1 MKKRNKLF
9 SLVMAAVM
17 AFSLAVPSLAADE
30 GEGTAAEAGDI
41 VVLYT
46 NDVHCGVEDNLGY
59 AALAGYKFDMENQ
72 YGAENVT
79 LVDIGDAVQGG
90 LIGAFSDGEWIT
102 DIMNYVGYDLAVPG
116 NHEFD
121 YGMEQF
127 LSLAEQAEFPYIC
140 SNFMDLTTGK
150 SVFEPYQIIR
160 YGDVQVAYVGIGTP
174 ESITKSTPT
183 YFQDEDGSFLYG
195 FCSGGDGQELY
206 DNVQASVD
214 AARAEGAD
222 YVVALAHLGIDSQ
235 SSPWMSTEVIAN
247 TTGIDVMLDG
257 HSHSTVEMEQVK
269 NKDGETVILS
279 QTGTKLAAIGKLTI
293 KADGTMATEL
303 VTSYDNIIS
312 AASAD
317 AATFIAS
324 INEQYEETAGQVVAS
339 SDVLL
344 TIYEADGTTRAVR
357 SQETNLGDL
366 CADAYRIMM
375 GADIGWVNGGGIRDN
390 IAAGEIT
397 YGDIITVHPF
407 GNMVCLVE
415 VSGQQILDALELAY
429 MYVGEAESGGFLQVT
444 IDATVPTSVVLDE
457 NKMFLEV
464 SGARRVTE
472 ALVMDQATGE
482 YSPVDPDGRYTLAC
496 HDYMLY
502 DKGDG
507 FAMFGKDNVTV
518 LKDRVMA
525 DNEVLINYIVDE
537 LGGSVPAD
545 YAQAQGRITIKTT
558 AEAGHVAGFTD
569 VTTANWYADAVAYA
583 VEHGLM
589 NGVSATTFEPNS
601 TMSRAMMVTVL
612 YRMAGSPAVSG
623 ENVFTDV
630 PNGSWYADAVTWGV
644 ENGLVTG
651 TTDTTY
657 EPNAGIIREQMATL
671 LWRYAGSPDVSGSDG
686 LDQFTDAASIS
697 GYARTAM
704 AWASQQ
710 GLVNGTNG
718 TLSPRGSATRA
729 EIATILM
736 RYQTAA

>member
-1 MKKRNKLF
+1 MKTRNKLF
-9 SLVMAAVM
+9 SLAMALILAL
-17 AFSLAVPSLAADE
+17 SLAVPSF
-30 GEGTAAEAGDI
+30 AAEGDGI
-41 VVLYT
+41 VVLFT
-46 NDVHCGVEDNLGY
+46 NDVHCTSDDGMSY
-59 AALAGYKFDMENQ
+59 AAVAGYKAEMEAQ
-72 YGAENVT
+72 YGADYVT
-79 LVDIGDAVQGG
+79 LVDDGDAIQGG
-90 LIGAFSDGEWIT
+90 ILGSMSQGSWIV
-102 DIMNYVGYDLAVPG
+102 DIMNQVGYDLAIPG

-121 YGMEQF
+121 FGMDTF
-127 LSLAEQAEFPYIC
+127 LDIVQNQADYTYLSC
-140 SNFMDLTTGK
+140 NFVDEDGDPVLDA
-150 SVFEPYQIIR
+150 YQIIS
-160 YGDVQVAYVGIGTP
+160 YGDVDVAYVGISTP
-174 ESITKSTPT
+174 ETLTKSAPA
-183 YFQDEDGSFLYG
+183 YFQDENGNYIYG
-195 FCSGGDGQELY
+195 FCQGGDGQELY
-206 DNVQASVD
+206 DQVQETVD

-303 VTSYDNIIS
+303 VTSYDNITS

-357 SQETNLGDL
+357 SKETNLGDL
-366 CADAYRIMM
+366 CADAYRIVL
-375 GADIGWVNGGGIRDN
+375 GADIGWVNGGGVRADIP
-390 IAAGEIT
+390 AGDVT
-397 YGDIITVHPF
+397 YGDIIEVHPF
-407 GNMVCLVE
+407 GNLACVVE
-415 VSGQQILDALELAY
+415 VTGQQILDALELGS
-429 MYVGEAESGGFLQVT
+429 MYVGEAESGGFLQVSGLKYT
-444 IDATVPTSVVLDE
+444 INTAIPTSVVLDDAG
-457 NKMFLEV
+457 NFVEV
-464 SGARRVTE
+464 SGERRVSDVQVLDSE
-472 ALVMDQATGE
+472 SGE
-482 YSPVDPDGRYTLAC
+482 YAALDPSATYTLAS
-496 HDYMLY
+496 HNYMLK
-502 DKGDG
+502 DGGDG
-507 FAMFGKDNVTV
+507 YAMFGEDNITI
-518 LKDRVMA
+518 LQDEVMV
-525 DNEVLINYIVDE
+525 DNEVLISYIRDE
-537 LGGSVPAD
+537 LGGVVGQE
-545 YAQAQGRITIKTT
+545 YAQPQGRITIVDGVA
-558 AEAGHVAGFTD
+558 AEPVAGFSD
-569 VTTANWYADAVAYA
+569 VTTANWYADAVAY
-583 VEHGLM
+583 VVDNELM
-589 NGVSATTFEPNS
+589 NGVSADTFEPNS

-630 PNGSWYADAVTWGV
+630 PDGSWYADAVTWGV

-657 EPNAGIIREQMATL
+657 EPNAGITREQMATL